1 MSALLDSLVGN
12 KVEII
17 TNDGRVVVGILKGLD
32 QVVNVVLANT
42 EERVFT
48 SDGVDRQ
55 PLGLYLIRGDNVAI
69 VGKAFMRS
77 NNSFVEYLKIKMS
90 NNVSI
95 SIACI
100 FLSHIKEL
108 LCKRYFQ
115 SKQEREYNYQR
126 GQKKIPVNK
135 IIPVNKKYLF

>member
-1 MSALLDSLVGN
+1 MSALLDAFVGN

-48 SDGVDRQ
+48 PEGVDRQ

-69 VGKAFMRS
+69 IGAVDENTELGMDFASVKAQQ
-77 NNSFVEYLKIKMS
+77 LPPI
-90 NNVSI
+90 
-95 SIACI
+95 
-100 FLSHIKEL
+100 LHD
-108 LCKRYFQ
+108 
-115 SKQEREYNYQR
+115 
-126 GQKKIPVNK
+126 
-135 IIPVNKKYLF
+135 

>member
-1 MSALLDSLVGN
+1 MGTHPIFESDFDCLTDMSALLDSLVGN

-48 SDGVDRQ
+48 AEGVDRQ

-69 VGKAFMRS
+69 IGTAV
-77 NNSFVEYLKIKMS
+77 
-90 NNVSI
+90 
-95 SIACI
+95 
-100 FLSHIKEL
+100 
-108 LCKRYFQ
+108 Q
-115 SKQEREYNYQR
+115 STHFRDCSAMGR
-126 GQKKIPVNK
+126 NK
-135 IIPVNKKYLF
+135 HG

>member
-1 MSALLDSLVGN
+1 MSALLDAFVGN

-48 SDGVDRQ
+48 PEGVDRQ

-69 VGKAFMRS
+69 IGTEFILLYY
-77 NNSFVEYLKIKMS
+77 SFGM
-90 NNVSI
+90 
-95 SIACI
+95 
-100 FLSHIKEL
+100 
-108 LCKRYFQ
+108 
-115 SKQEREYNYQR
+115 
-126 GQKKIPVNK
+126 
-135 IIPVNKKYLF
+135 

>member
-1 MSALLDSLVGN
+1 MGTHPIFESDFDCLTEYAMSSLLDPLVGN

-48 SDGVDRQ
+48 SDGIDKQ

-69 VGKAFMRS
+69 VLSTKILNWEWTFQVS
-77 NNSFVEYLKIKMS
+77 KHNNCRPF
-90 NNVSI
+90 
-95 SIACI
+95 
-100 FLSHIKEL
+100 
-108 LCKRYFQ
+108 
-115 SKQEREYNYQR
+115 
-126 GQKKIPVNK
+126 
-135 IIPVNKKYLF
+135 